1 MPLRLCSAYFHEMPQ
16 CILSQGADFM
26 TSLPLTC
33 LVTLLA
39 VALMLG
45 AAIHVGK
52 ARATYGVKAPA
63 TSGHDMFERAY
74 RIQMNTLESAMLL
87 LPAMWI
93 YAGLIGDL
101 GAGVSGAVWIVG
113 RIWYALAY
121 QQDPAKRGPGFGI
134 SLLAIAGMWTGGFWA
149 VMQLLLAHP

>member
-1 MPLRLCSAYFHEMPQ
+1 
-16 CILSQGADFM
+16 M
-26 TSLPLTC
+26 TTLPLTS

-39 VALMLG
+39 VALMFWT
-45 AAIHVGK
+45 AINVGK
-52 ARATYGVKAPA
+52 ARAKYEVKAPA
-63 TSGHDMFERAY
+63 TSGHEMFDRAY

-87 LPAMWI
+87 LPSMWI

-101 GAGVSGAVWIVG
+101 GAGVSGTIWITG

-134 SLLAIAGMWTGGFWA
+134 SFLAIAGMWAGGLWA
-149 VMQLLLAHP
+149 AIKLLIAQ

>member
-1 MPLRLCSAYFHEMPQ
+1 MS
-16 CILSQGADFM
+16 
-26 TSLPLTC
+26 TLPLTS

-39 VALMLG
+39 VALMFWT
-45 AAIHVGK
+45 AFNVGK
-52 ARATYGVKAPA
+52 ARAKYEVKAPA
-63 TSGHDMFERAY
+63 TSGHEMFDRAY

-87 LPAMWI
+87 LPSMWI

-101 GAGVSGAVWIVG
+101 GAGVSGAIWITG

-134 SLLAIAGMWTGGFWA
+134 SFLAIAGMWAGGLWA
-149 VMQLLLAHP
+149 AIKLLIAQ